1 MQTQQAPEGYRENT
15 QGHFVP
21 LSKIDKVDLA
31 RDELV
36 KELVSK
42 AKSAYSL
49 LSDTKKQMMGDV
61 AAFCALSAEEYGVN
75 YGGNKGN
82 VTLLSYDGK
91 YKVTRAMQDNISFD
105 ERLQT
110 ARELINACLREWT
123 EGSPDELKAIVDR
136 AFDTDKEGNISA
148 GRILGLRRIKITD
161 ARWQEAM
168 RAISDG
174 MLVTGSKAYVR
185 VYERDADGKYQPI
198 PLDMAAV

>member
-1 MQTQQAPEGYRENT
+1 MQNTVPEGYMENT

-36 KELVSK
+36 KELVEK
-42 AKSAYSL
+42 ARAANGL
-49 LSDTKKQMMGDV
+49 LINTKKQMMGDV

-82 VTLLSYDGK
+82 VTLLSYDGRF
-91 YKVTRAMQDNISFD
+91 KVTRAMQDNISFD

-174 MLVTGSKAYVR
+174 MVINGSKAYVR

>member
-1 MQTQQAPEGYRENT
+1 MLEKTIPEGYRENA
-15 QGHFVP
+15 QGHLVP
-21 LSKIDKVDLA
+21 QSKIDKVDLA

-36 KELVSK
+36 KELVGK
-42 AKSAYSL
+42 AKNAHAL
-49 LSDTKKQMMGDV
+49 LADTKRQMMGDV

-91 YKVTRAMQDNISFD
+91 YKVSRAMQDNITFD

-148 GRILGLRRIKITD
+148 GRILALRRIKITD
-161 ARWQEAM
+161 QRWLEAM
-168 RAISDG
+168 RAISEG

-185 VYERDADGKYQPI
+185 VYERDESGKYQPI

>member
-1 MQTQQAPEGYRENT
+1 METVSIPEGYMENA
-15 QGHFVP
+15 QGHLVP
-21 LSKIDKVDLA
+21 VSKVDKIDIA

-36 KELVSK
+36 KELVDK
-42 AKSAYSL
+42 AKTAHAL
-49 LSDTKKQMMGDV
+49 LAETKKQMMADV
-61 AAFCALSAEEYGVN
+61 AAFCSLSAEEYGVT

-91 YKVTRAMQDNISFD
+91 YKVTRAMQDNITFD

-161 ARWQEAM
+161 PRWQEAM
-168 RAISDG
+168 RAISEG

-185 VYERDADGKYQPI
+185 VYERDGNGKYQPV